1 MNRLRNIVGMIAVCA
16 TVAFFTGCGEHDTT
30 SGGGTSNAPNSING
44 KTYQLTDAQGTST
57 LSFDAAANNYTLTPS
72 GGGAAETGT
81 FQANQSGDIWNV
93 TTTDSTGT
101 TTSQLTLTF
110 NGAGVGTYTFQRPGQ
125 ALASGNF
132 AESASTTTGT
142 TTSTGTNTGT
152 TTNTG
157 TNTGT
162 TTNTGTNTGTT
173 TDTGTTTSTG
183 TNTGTTTDTGTT
195 TSTGTNTGTT
205 TNTGTNTGTTTS
217 TGTTTGTTSGGTVT
231 PPANLS
237 AINVVTGA
245 GSGVGQGATYT
256 VNLSGGPSGT
266 FTISNGSTGSGTYT
280 YTVDNTN
287 NTAHLVLNYGGDF
300 QGDFDDM
307 TLIFTTPP
315 GGGVNNYTGNQRV
328 GGNPYPFNGTFTY

>member
-16 TVAFFTGCGEHDTT
+16 TAAFFTGCGEKDTT

-173 TDTGTTTSTG
+173 TDTGTNTGTTTNTG
-183 TNTGTTTDTGTT
+183 TNTGTTTD
-195 TSTGTNTGTT
+195 TGTNTGTT